1 MKKKFLNFGFFWII
15 QALIGGF
22 LYGIAAFFT
31 KESLEKLKSK
41 CKNYFR

>member
-15 QALIGGF
+15 QAILGGF
-22 LYGIAAFFT
+22 LYALTAFFT

-41 CKNYFR
+41 SRNYFR